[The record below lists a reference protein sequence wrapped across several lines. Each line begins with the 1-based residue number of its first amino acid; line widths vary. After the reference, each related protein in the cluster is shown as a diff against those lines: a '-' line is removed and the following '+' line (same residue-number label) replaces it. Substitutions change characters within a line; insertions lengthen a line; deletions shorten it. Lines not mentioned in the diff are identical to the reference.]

1 MSQNTLG
8 KKFLE
13 FIKKN
18 DLKSYSGTDEKHY
31 YLPYRSERKN
41 IKVYILANVIEE
53 VDTLKVGF
61 RARLNSQNKNIEDI
75 RETLLDL
82 NARLTTGA
90 LALEKNSDVV
100 EYTINYTV
108 EQSEA
113 IELERYNRIISFCIN
128 LYYDLYEKNLIER
141 DNSMD
146 V

>member
-18 DLKSYSGTDEKHY
+18 DLKSYNGTNEKHY
-31 YLPYRSERKN
+31 YLPYKSQRKN
-41 IKVYILANVIEE
+41 IKVYIFANVIEE
-53 VDTLKVGF
+53 ADTLKIGF
-61 RARLNSQNKNIEDI
+61 RSHLNSQDKNIDNI

-82 NARLTTGA
+82 NAKLTTGA

-108 EQSEA
+108 EQNES
-113 IELERYNRIISFCIN
+113 IELERYNRIISFCMN